1 MFGTGEIILLVV
13 VVTMVFG
20 ATKIPQLGKA
30 LGEGIRNFKKA
41 TQEDSI
47 DVTPPKIEQDKKG

>member
-1 MFGTGEIILLVV
+1 MFGTGEIVLLLV

-20 ATKIPQLGKA
+20 ASKIPQLGKA

-41 TQEDSI
+41 TQDESI
-47 DVTPPKIEQDKKG
+47 DVTPPRIEQDKKG